1 MGTPRP
7 RILVVDDEEAI
18 LETMTFT
25 FEDDYEVHTSSDAR
39 RALELLEEHAPFA
52 VVLTDQRMPNMS
64 GVDFLKEVWQRYP
77 STVCMILT
85 GFADME
91 AIIEAINH
99 GHVYAY
105 ITKPWEP
112 DQLKQVVKRAVDHH
126 VLAVDNDRLLVDL
139 KHATVFLEA
148 VMDQLDTGAL
158 AVDADGVIQAAN
170 RPARD
175 YLALE
180 GDPRGKR
187 LESVL
192 AAHPEG
198 AKAKEMGEGRL
209 PLHYAAAA
217 STLEV
222 VLAAH
227 GLGEIRET
235 LERLAADES
244 VSFEEVDLTVADRGY
259 RVRVAL
265 HNLAEASGETFGRVV
280 LLREISHEPL
290 RRRFEQ
296 VVAQVLETPDAL
308 RPALG
313 EATQELKALDAELRE
328 LHVDSAGVGELQER
342 LLRTLTALE
351 NWLDVDD
358 ALTGERYPD
367 AQLLQDRMR
376 VAQSRW
382 PVPARVPDR
391 VRTLSRAVADYY
403 ESGENPG
410 RPVL

>member
-39 RALELLEEHAPFA
+39 RALELLEEHGPFA

-64 GVDFLKEVWQRYP
+64 GVDFLKEVWHRYP

-112 DQLKQVVKRAVDHH
+112 DHLKQVVKRAVDHH
-126 VLAVDNDRLLVDL
+126 ALALDNDRLLVDL

-158 AVDADGVIQAAN
+158 AVDAAGVIQAAN

-180 GDPRGKR
+180 GDPRGKP
-187 LESVL
+187 LE
-192 AAHPEG
+192 A
-198 AKAKEMGEGRL
+198 
-209 PLHYAAAA
+209 
-217 STLEV
+217 

-235 LERLAADES
+235 MERLTADES
-244 VSFEEVDLTVADRGY
+244 ASFEEVDLTVADRGY
-259 RVRVAL
+259 RMRIAL
-265 HNLAEASGETFGRVV
+265 HNLAEGSGETFGRVV

-296 VVAQVLETPDAL
+296 VVARILESPETL
-308 RPALG
+308 RPALR
-313 EATQELKALDAELRE
+313 EATQELKELDAELRE

-358 ALTGERYPD
+358 ALTSENYPD

-376 VAQSRW
+376 VARSRW
-382 PVPARVPDR
+382 PVPDRLPDR
-391 VRTLSRAVADYY
+391 VRALSRAVADYY

>member
-1 MGTPRP
+1 MGTSRP

-39 RALELLEEHAPFA
+39 RALELLDEHAPFA

-64 GVDFLKEVWQRYP
+64 GVDFLKEVWQRHP
-77 STVCMILT
+77 ETVCMILT

-112 DQLKQVVKRAVDHH
+112 DHLKQLMKQAVDHH
-126 VLAVDNDRLLVDL
+126 DLTVDNDRLLVDL

-158 AVDADGVIQAAN
+158 AVDHHGVIRAAS

-180 GDPRGKR
+180 GDPRGKP
-187 LESVL
+187 LDAVL
-192 AAHPEG
+192 
-198 AKAKEMGEGRL
+198 
-209 PLHYAAAA
+209 
-217 STLEV
+217 S
-222 VLAAH
+222 AH
-227 GLGEIRET
+227 GLGGIGET
-235 LERLAADES
+235 IDRLAADEAT
-244 VSFEEVDLTVADRGY
+244 SFEEVDVTVADRSY
-259 RVRVAL
+259 RMRVAL
-265 HNLAEASGETFGRVV
+265 HPLAEASGENFGRVV

-290 RRRFEQ
+290 RRRFER
-296 VVAQVLETPDAL
+296 VVGEVLEGNGEL
-308 RPALG
+308 RQALG
-313 EATQELKALDAELRE
+313 EARQELNGLNEELRG
-328 LHVDSAGVGELQER
+328 LHVDSAGVGELHER
-342 LLRTLTALE
+342 LSRTLTAID

-358 ALTGERYPD
+358 AITGEKYPD

-376 VAQSRW
+376 VALSRW
-382 PVPARVPDR
+382 PVPDRVPER
-391 VRTLSRAVADYY
+391 VRALSRAVEDYY